1 MSSIHEAYSYHYNL
15 RTGPEDWWYTII
27 QTVALAIDR
36 NSKSNEVRKFFV
48 QHEGKKELRVCVGGG
63 ALLVENID
71 YSWLFDQFSQKI
83 EENIN
88 VPDYV
93 KQMTADFSTTTS
105 VHKIVSQITIMTSVQ
120 EYFEYTAYTMCGI
133 PAVEMRGTKEDW
145 TRLGEKIKELR
156 KTLKPIAN
164 AIGLGDTQYG
174 ASWWDNVEEIATKLL
189 DTFNGYPDED
199 WWSRII
205 TKERLVHAKYFAF
218 P

>member
-1 MSSIHEAYSYHYNL
+1 M

-27 QTVALAIDR
+27 QTVALAIDK

-48 QHEGKKELRVCVGGG
+48 QHEGKKELRVKVGGG

-71 YSWLFDQFSQKI
+71 YTWLFDQFSQEI

-88 VPDYV
+88 VPEYV

-105 VHKIVSQITIMTSVQ
+105 IHKIVSQITIMTSVQ
-120 EYFEYTAYTMCGI
+120 EYFEYTLYSMCGI
-133 PAVEMRGTKEDW
+133 PAVEMKGTKEDW
-145 TRLGEKIKELR
+145 IRLGEKIKELR
-156 KTLKPIAN
+156 ETLKPIAI

-174 ASWWDNVEEIATKLL
+174 ASWWDNLEEIAAKLL

-205 TKERLVHAKYFAF
+205 TKERLVHAKYFAS

>member
-27 QTVALAIDR
+27 QTVALAIDKS
-36 NSKSNEVRKFFV
+36 SKSNEVRQFFV
-48 QHEGKKELRVCVGGG
+48 QHEGKKELRVKVGGG

-88 VPDYV
+88 VPEYV

-105 VHKIVSQITIMTSVQ
+105 IHKIVSQITIMTSVQ

-174 ASWWDNVEEIATKLL
+174 ASWWDNVEEIAAKLL

-205 TKERLVHAKYFAF
+205 TKERLVHAKYFAS

>member
-1 MSSIHEAYSYHYNL
+1 M

-27 QTVALAIDR
+27 QTVALAIDK

-48 QHEGKKELRVCVGGG
+48 QHEGKKELRVKVGGG
-63 ALLVENID
+63 ALHVENID
-71 YSWLFDQFSQKI
+71 YSWLFDQFSQEI
-83 EENIN
+83 RGNIN
-88 VPDYV
+88 VPEYV

-105 VHKIVSQITIMTSVQ
+105 VHRIVSQITIMTSVQ
-120 EYFEYTAYTMCGI
+120 EYFEYTLFSMCGI
-133 PAVEMRGTKEDW
+133 PAVEMKGTEEDW
-145 TRLGEKIKELR
+145 IRLGGKIKELR
-156 KTLKPIAN
+156 KTLKPIAI

-174 ASWWDNVEEIATKLL
+174 ASWWDNLEEIAAKLL

-205 TKERLVHAKYFAF
+205 TKERLVHAKYFAL

>member
-1 MSSIHEAYSYHYNL
+1 M

-27 QTVALAIDR
+27 QTVALAIDK
-36 NSKSNEVRKFFV
+36 NSKSHEVRKFFV
-48 QHEGKKELRVCVGGG
+48 QHEGKKELRVKVGEG

-88 VPDYV
+88 VPEYV

-105 VHKIVSQITIMTSVQ
+105 IHKIVSQITIMTSVQ
-120 EYFEYTAYTMCGI
+120 EYFEYTLYSMCGI
-133 PAVEMRGTKEDW
+133 PAVEMKGTKEDW
-145 TRLGEKIKELR
+145 IRLGEKIKELR
-156 KTLKPIAN
+156 ETLKPIAI

-174 ASWWDNVEEIATKLL
+174 ASWWDNVEEIAAKLL

-205 TKERLVHAKYFAF
+205 TKERLVHAKYFAS